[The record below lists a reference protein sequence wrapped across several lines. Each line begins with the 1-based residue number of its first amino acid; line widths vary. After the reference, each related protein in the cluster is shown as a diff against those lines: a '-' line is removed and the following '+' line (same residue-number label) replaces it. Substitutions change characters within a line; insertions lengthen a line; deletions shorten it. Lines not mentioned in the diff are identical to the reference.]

1 LRKQNCELTLN
12 RTVCYDKGRL
22 SDSVFFG
29 GSEALKPKSLGCES
43 MIAAVEV

>member
-1 LRKQNCELTLN
+1 
-12 RTVCYDKGRL
+12 
-22 SDSVFFG
+22 VFFG